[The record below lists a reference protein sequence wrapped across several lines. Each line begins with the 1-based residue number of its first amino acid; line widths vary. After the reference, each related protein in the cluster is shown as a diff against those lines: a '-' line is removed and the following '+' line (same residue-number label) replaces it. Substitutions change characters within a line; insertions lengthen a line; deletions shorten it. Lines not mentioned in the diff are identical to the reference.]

1 MEQEAIALYDFNVL
15 LVKSEDGYGFE
26 YIITQAFEAEDGV
39 EEVELLE
46 TGKAYSLEDTTKL
59 AVDAVSRVFKP

>member
-1 MEQEAIALYDFNVL
+1 MEKENIVLYDFNVL
-15 LVKSEDGYGFE
+15 LVKAEDGYGFE
-26 YIITQAFEAEDGV
+26 YLITQAFESEDGV

-59 AVDAVSRVFKP
+59 AVDAVSRLFKA